1 MEDKAKGECLTGDG
15 DRLINE
21 ADVGKGETIG
31 LVDLKGEVPVCIGDR
46 PLPRLVSHPHGD
58 TGERRAL
65 HVDHYAVG
73 VYRLG
78 ESR

>member
-1 MEDKAKGECLTGDG
+1 MEDKAKGEGLVCYGN
-15 DRLINE
+15 RLIDE
-21 ADVGKGETIG
+21 ADVGKGETIR
-31 LVDLKGEVPVCIGDR
+31 LLDLDGEVAVHIGDR
-46 PLPRLVSHPHGD
+46 PLSCLVSHPHGD